1 MSLSQS
7 SLCVINE
14 NTANIVVVLVFLFSF
29 IIFKMISILKDGKTN
44 EEKIERKKQAEEYFN
59 THLRDNKEFFN

>member
-14 NTANIVVVLVFLFSF
+14 NTANIVVVFVFLLSF
-29 IIFKMISILKDGKTN
+29 IIFKMISILKDGRTI
-44 EEKIERKKQAEEYFN
+44 EEKMERKKQAEEYFN
-59 THLRDNKEFFN
+59 THLRENREFFN